1 MDKIKLSILIPLFN
15 YKEGAEKI
23 INCLKNIDDK
33 EGRFIEVIISDDSL
47 SPLINENTLN
57 LLMEK
62 FINFKYFFN
71 NNKYGAVH
79 NWNRLIKLSRGDY
92 FWLIHHD
99 EYWDQETLIIRKIIE
114 RINNQENFI
123 FILPIKKIFHFKK
136 RIFNFNVLQTHSA
149 KKNLIQK
156 FILNPIYLIDIN
168 IIGPPSAFIISK
180 KFKYLYNPK
189 LKVLVD
195 VFYYKK
201 LFELVDY
208 SYIDILKNNCFYIY
222 SLQNNKYSITNS
234 LKEKFNKLTV
244 KEKEIMGKIKK
255 PYYYIFKKLYYFIK
269 YKFYCLISTRIYFD

>member
-23 INCLKNIDDK
+23 INCLKNIDEK
-33 EGRFIEVIISDDSL
+33 EGKFIEVIISDDSL
-47 SPLINENTLN
+47 SPLINENTVN
-57 LLMEK
+57 FLMEK

-71 NNKYGAVH
+71 KNRYGGVH

-99 EYWDQETLIIRKIIE
+99 EYWDKETFIIRKIIE
-114 RINNQENFI
+114 RINNQENLI
-123 FILPIKKIFHFKK
+123 FILPIKKISHFKK
-136 RIFNFNVLQTHSA
+136 RIFNFNLLQTHSG
-149 KKNLIQK
+149 KKQLIQK

-201 LFELVDY
+201 LFELVDH
-208 SYIDILKNNCFYIY
+208 SYIEILENNCFYIY

-234 LKEKFNKLTV
+234 LKGKFNKLTIN
-244 KEKEIMGKIKK
+244 EKKIMGNIKK
-255 PYYYIFKKLYYFIK
+255 PSYYILKKLYYLIK